1 MPPLTLTTEN
11 VLGKV
16 EIPLLR
22 RWYVYTANKEVGTYL
37 MLLTD
42 THFDNDKLLY
52 LAKSEPGANLSNMS
66 HK

>member
-1 MPPLTLTTEN
+1 M
-11 VLGKV
+11 KAHYY
-16 EIPLLR
+16 R
-22 RWYVYTANKEVGTYL
+22 DDYVYTHTANKEVGTYL

-66 HK
+66 DKY